1 MSEETVPAAVKSKW
15 NDLYLK
21 EDWWAIWLAIGIIL
35 VALIFF
41 FSGST
46 IKPIAVK
53 PPVWE
58 QAGAIKSHLA
68 GSWPWYL
75 AQFIMWLAIFT
86 ISIKIMG
93 FKIKE
98 YIPGFAILY
107 VVATFIFIVSSWKT
121 MKNYNMEA
129 PLVALLLG
137 LIVGN
142 LFKLPK
148 WFDAALRTE
157 YYIKTGIILL
167 GATLPLT
174 IIAQAGP
181 LAFLQASIVSLS
193 TFFTIFLVGRSVFK
207 LDRRFCATMGAG
219 GSVCGVSASI
229 AVGGA
234 VKAEKDHLAISI
246 SLVTIFAIIMIF
258 ILPFACKA
266 LRLDLGVAGAWIGTS
281 EFADAAGFAAAQ
293 ALGDTTDKAIRAY
306 TLMKVIGRDIWI
318 GLWSFALAII
328 SVIYWEKKSNGA
340 NSVSPAQI
348 WWRFPKFV
356 LGFFA
361 ASVIVTLVSLG
372 YAGAEFNDHL
382 KPEFISPIKS
392 LRSWTFVFTFL
403 CIGFTTRF
411 RELAK
416 FGWKPLAAF
425 AAGVAVNVPLGYF
438 LSTVVF
444 AKYWKGIAG

>member
-1 MSEETVPAAVKSKW
+1 MEAGPAPAAPLSHW
-15 NDLYLK
+15 SDLYRK
-21 EDWWAIWLAIGIIL
+21 EDWWAIWLALGIIG
-35 VALIFF
+35 VAMAFF

-53 PPVWE
+53 PPVWTDFSTL
-58 QAGAIKSHLA
+58 GAHFA
-68 GSWPWYL
+68 DTWPWYL
-75 AQFIMWLAIFT
+75 AQFVMWLTIFT
-86 ISIKIMG
+86 FSVWIMG
-93 FKIKE
+93 LNVKE
-98 YIPGFAILY
+98 YVPGFVILFL
-107 VVATFIFIVSSWKT
+107 VATFVFALSSWKT
-121 MKNYNMEA
+121 MKDYNMEA

-142 LFKLPK
+142 VFRLPK
-148 WFDAALRTE
+148 WLDTSFRTE

-174 IIAQAGP
+174 IIMRAGP
-181 LAFLQASIVSLS
+181 LAFLQATIVSVT
-193 TFFTIFLVGRSVFK
+193 TFFTIFLVGARVLK
-207 LDRRFCATMGAG
+207 LDRKFSATMGAG

-234 VKAEKDHLAISI
+234 VKAHKDHLAISI
-246 SLVTIFAIIMIF
+246 SLVTIWAIVMIF
-258 ILPFACKA
+258 VLPIVCKS

-281 EFADAAGFAAAQ
+281 EFADAAGFAAVQ
-293 ALGDTTDKAIRAY
+293 ALSDTSEKAIRTF

-318 GLWSFALAII
+318 GLWSFALAVI
-328 SVIYWEKKSNGA
+328 SVVYWERKDKSQA
-340 NSVSPAQI
+340 KVSPVEI

-361 ASVIVTLVSLG
+361 ASVIVSIISVAYSET
-372 YAGAEFNDHL
+372 AFDEFL
-382 KPEFISPIKS
+382 KPRLIDPIKT
-392 LRSWTFVFTFL
+392 LRSWTFVLTFL

-416 FGWKPLAAF
+416 FGWQPLIAF
-425 AAGVAVNVPLGYF
+425 TAGVAVNVPLGYL
-438 LSTVVF
+438 LSNVVF

>member
-1 MSEETVPAAVKSKW
+1 MSGETDPASLKSKW
-15 NDLYLK
+15 SDLYLK
-21 EDWWAIWLAIGIIL
+21 EDWWAIWLALGIIA
-35 VALIFF
+35 VALAFF

-58 QAGAIKSHLA
+58 HAGSMGAHFAGA
-68 GSWPWYL
+68 WQWYL
-75 AQFIMWLAIFT
+75 AQFVMWLVIFAVST
-86 ISIKIMG
+86 RVMG

-98 YIPGFAILY
+98 FVPGFAILF
-107 VVATFIFIVSSWKT
+107 VVATLIFAVSSWKT
-121 MKNYNMEA
+121 MKDYNMEA

-142 LFKLPK
+142 AFRLPK
-148 WFDAALRTE
+148 WFDTALRTE

-174 IIAQAGP
+174 VIVQAGP
-181 LAFLQASIVSLS
+181 IAFLQASIVSLT
-193 TFFTIFLVGRSVFK
+193 TFFTIFLAGRSLFK

-246 SLVTIFAIIMIF
+246 SLVTIWAIVMIF
-258 ILPFACKA
+258 VLPMMCKA
-266 LRLDLGVAGAWIGTS
+266 LGLDLAVAGAWIGTS

-293 ALGDTTDKAIRAY
+293 ALGDTTDRAIRAY

-328 SVIYWEKKSNGA
+328 SVVYWEKQKGGGA
-340 NSVSPAQI
+340 RVSPAEI

-361 ASVIVTLVSLG
+361 ASIIITIVSMG
-372 YAGAEFNDHL
+372 YTEAEFGSHL
-382 KPEFISPIKS
+382 KPELIAPIKV

-444 AKYWKGIAG
+444 AKYWKGLTG

>member
-1 MSEETVPAAVKSKW
+1 MSAQADAAPPKSQWK
-15 NDLYLK
+15 DLYQK
-21 EDWWAIWLAIGIIL
+21 EDWWAIWLALGIIAA
-35 VALIFF
+35 ALIFF
-41 FSGST
+41 FGGST
-46 IKPIAVK
+46 IGPIAVK

-58 QAGAIKSHLA
+58 NVASIRQHFA
-68 GSWPWYL
+68 GSWPWYI
-75 AQFIMWLAIFT
+75 AQFVLWLVIFT
-86 ISIKIMG
+86 VSTRIMG

-98 YIPGFAILY
+98 YVPGFAILY
-107 VVATFIFIVSSWKT
+107 VVAMLIFVVSSWKT
-121 MKNYNMEA
+121 MKEYNLEA
-129 PLVALLLG
+129 PLAALLLG

-142 LFKLPK
+142 ISKLPG

-174 IIAQAGP
+174 VIAQAGP
-181 LAFLQASIVSLS
+181 LAFLQASIVSLT
-193 TFFTIFLVGRSVFK
+193 TFFTIFLAGHFLFG
-207 LDRRFCATMGAG
+207 LDNRFCATMGAG

-246 SLVTIFAIIMIF
+246 SLVTIWAIVMIF
-258 ILPFACKA
+258 VLPMLCKA
-266 LRLDLGVAGAWIGTS
+266 MKLDFGVAGAWIGTS

-293 ALGDTTDKAIRAY
+293 SLGDTTDKAIRAY

-318 GLWSFALAII
+318 GLWSFALAIV
-328 SVIYWEKKSNGA
+328 SVLYWEKKGNGRM
-340 NSVSPAQI
+340 SVSPAEI

-361 ASVIVTLVSLG
+361 ASIIITFVSLG
-372 YAGAEFNDHL
+372 YATAEFDTHL
-382 KPEFISPIKS
+382 KPELIAPIKT

-411 RELAK
+411 RELAR
-416 FGWKPLAAF
+416 FGWKPLVAF

-444 AKYWKGIAG
+444 AKYWRGLTG

>member
-1 MSEETVPAAVKSKW
+1 MSGQGATGAVKPGWS
-15 NDLYLK
+15 DLYLK
-21 EDWWAIWLAIGIIL
+21 EDWWAIWLALGIIAA
-35 VALIFF
+35 ALIFF
-41 FSGST
+41 FGGST

-58 QAGAIKSHLA
+58 NVASLQAHFADA
-68 GSWPWYL
+68 WPWYI
-75 AQFIMWLAIFT
+75 AQFLMWLAIFT
-86 ISIKIMG
+86 VSIRIMG
-93 FKIKE
+93 LKVSE
-98 YIPGFAILY
+98 YVPGFAILFL
-107 VVATFIFIVSSWKT
+107 VSTLIFVVSSWRT
-121 MKNYNMEA
+121 MKDYNMEA

-142 LFKLPK
+142 AFRLPR
-148 WFDAALRTE
+148 WLDTSFRTE

-181 LAFLQASIVSLS
+181 LAFLQASIVSLT
-193 TFFTIFLVGRSVFK
+193 TFFTIFLIGSRVLK
-207 LDRRFCATMGAG
+207 LDRRFAATMGAG

-246 SLVTIFAIIMIF
+246 SLVTIWAIVMIF
-258 ILPFACKA
+258 VLPILCKA
-266 LRLDLGVAGAWIGTS
+266 MKLDLGVAGAWIGTS

-328 SVIYWEKKSNGA
+328 SVVYWERKAGDA
-340 NSVSPAQI
+340 ARVSPAEI

-361 ASVIVTLVSLG
+361 ASIIITVVSLG
-372 YAGAEFNDHL
+372 YTQAEFNDHL
-382 KPEFISPIKS
+382 RPELMEPIKT

-425 AAGVAVNVPLGYF
+425 SAGVAVNAPLGYV
-438 LSTVVF
+438 LSTIVF
-444 AKYWKGIAG
+444 SKYWKGIAG

>member
-1 MSEETVPAAVKSKW
+1 MSEDIAPAAPKSRW
-15 NDLYLK
+15 SDLYKK
-21 EDWWAIWLAIGIIL
+21 EDWWAIWLAIGIIA
-35 VALIFF
+35 VAMIFF

-58 QAGAIKSHLA
+58 HS
-68 GSWPWYL
+68 GSLTAHFAAKWPWYV
-75 AQFIMWLAIFT
+75 AQFVMWLVIFAFSIRVMGLKVGEFLPGFT
-86 ISIKIMG
+86 ILFVISG
-93 FKIKE
+93 LVF
-98 YIPGFAILY
+98 
-107 VVATFIFIVSSWKT
+107 VASSWKT
-121 MKNYNMEA
+121 MKDYNMEA

-142 LFKLPK
+142 VVKLPK
-148 WFDAALRTE
+148 WLDTSFRTE

-181 LAFLQASIVSLS
+181 LAFLQASIVSLV
-193 TFFTIFLVGRSVFK
+193 TFFTIFLVGNRMLN

-258 ILPFACKA
+258 ILPFLCKA
-266 LRLDLGVAGAWIGTS
+266 MKLDLGVAGAWIGTS

-318 GLWSFALAII
+318 GLWSFVLAII
-328 SVIYWEKKSNGA
+328 SVIYWEKKEGDVA
-340 NSVSPAQI
+340 RVSPVEI

-361 ASVIVTLVSLG
+361 ASIIITAVSMG
-372 YAGAEFNDHL
+372 YAQAEFDSQL
-382 KPEFISPIKS
+382 KPELIEPIKT

-416 FGWKPLAAF
+416 FGWKPLVAF
-425 AAGVAVNVPLGYF
+425 AAGVVINVPLGF
-438 LSTVVF
+438 VLSTIVF
-444 AKYWKGIAG
+444 AKYWRGIQG